1 MRGWKIKWN
10 SVAIKKIVITCG
22 YAVKRS
28 HQKYI
33 CLGDSATHFA
43 YYRSLNF
50 GLETALDF
58 FKTLTSYPNL
68 QFERRGKFNEKQIVK

>member
-1 MRGWKIKWN
+1 MRGWRIKWE
-10 SVAIKKIVITCG
+10 SVAIKKIEITCG
-22 YAVKRS
+22 YAIKRS
-28 HQKYI
+28 DKRYV

-58 FKTLTSYPNL
+58 FKMLATYPNL
-68 QFERRGKFNEKQIVK
+68 